1 MPEILMFQGTGSG
14 VGKSV
19 LAAGFC
25 RLLKN
30 RGFRVLPFKAQN
42 MALNSGVTPEGLEMG
57 RAQIV
62 HAEACGVFP
71 DVRMNPVLLKP
82 QGPGESQLI
91 RMGKVVRNCSAR
103 EYYTL
108 AEENFQIA
116 KQAFDSLKN
125 DADWIVMEGAG
136 SPAEIN
142 LQATDIVNM
151 RMAEYAEAKVM
162 LIGDIDRGG
171 VFAWLKGT
179 YDLIQARH
187 RPLLHGMLINKFR
200 GDVSLLQPGIEQFDQ
215 IVPVPVMGV
224 IPWREIKLEDEDSQ
238 NLQSKIDSEER
249 LEVTVIRLPHMSNF
263 TDFDPLKQISGISV
277 NFVNSPSELGNA
289 GLIILPGSKNTL
301 FDLRYLHESGFSK
314 KLKQLHGHIWILGIC
329 GGFQMLGEKVDD
341 PLNMESS
348 GTTREPP
355 ETSNSGTSSTAGR
368 YTASANSS
376 EANSESGL
384 GLLQM
389 TTVME
394 GDKKLVRRE
403 YQGKNWLAGLNWA
416 GYEIHLGRTT
426 FKSSQHEELVKN
438 DPELAVIDRDQKVIG
453 TYIHGWLESPEVTQ
467 KILALLSE
475 ETFDIPFS
483 FQESKEREMDEL
495 AHFLEKHCE
504 VEKILRN

>member
-1 MPEILMFQGTGSG
+1 M
-14 VGKSV
+14 
-19 LAAGFC
+19 
-25 RLLKN
+25 
-30 RGFRVLPFKAQN
+30 
-42 MALNSGVTPEGLEMG
+42 
-57 RAQIV
+57 
-62 HAEACGVFP
+62 
-71 DVRMNPVLLKP
+71 
-82 QGPGESQLI
+82 
-91 RMGKVVRNCSAR
+91 
-103 EYYTL
+103 
-108 AEENFQIA
+108 
-116 KQAFDSLKN
+116 
-125 DADWIVMEGAG
+125 
-136 SPAEIN
+136 
-142 LQATDIVNM
+142 
-151 RMAEYAEAKVM
+151 
-162 LIGDIDRGG
+162 
-171 VFAWLKGT
+171 
-179 YDLIQARH
+179 
-187 RPLLHGMLINKFR
+187 
-200 GDVSLLQPGIEQFDQ
+200 
-215 IVPVPVMGV
+215 
-224 IPWREIKLEDEDSQ
+224 
-238 NLQSKIDSEER
+238 
-249 LEVTVIRLPHMSNF
+249 
-263 TDFDPLKQISGISV
+263 
-277 NFVNSPSELGNA
+277 
-289 GLIILPGSKNTL
+289 
-301 FDLRYLHESGFSK
+301 RYLHESGFSK

-355 ETSNSGTSSTAGR
+355 ETSNSGKSSTAGR

-376 EANSESGL
+376 VANSESGL

-403 YQGKNWLAGLNWA
+403 YQGKNWLTGLNWA

-438 DPELAVIDRDQKVIG
+438 DPELAVIDRNQKVIG